1 MCVYIYMYMH
11 MYMYTHMYVYIYIYT
26 YIHMIMPF
34 PASSLTLSTPSKFA
48 SRPRKTDSALSNAP
62 TPGLHNKIPANKIFA
77 NKYHIL

>member
-1 MCVYIYMYMH
+1 
-11 MYMYTHMYVYIYIYT
+11 
-26 YIHMIMPF
+26 MIMPF